1 MGKRGSGEERL
12 IHLDP
17 SSYPFS
23 HFLLSLF
30 QQFTFSSFSCKFDP
44 SGESIMLYLSQVLSR
59 PIRDL
64 EGESVASIKDVIVRL
79 GEEDHPQVTGL
90 VARYRRRDFFVSR
103 WRITEFNELGVR
115 LNSDIL
121 DLRPFVRREGEVLLA
136 RNVLDKQLIDVDGK
150 RVVRVND
157 VQIIEA
163 AGQWRVTG
171 ADVSLQG
178 LWRRLAPAGFRG
190 TRRPVEV
197 IDWSDVGYL
206 ATDAATVQLKSASG
220 KLARL
225 HPVEIARLAEALSYH
240 HGSEVV
246 ESLDDE
252 TAAETLE
259 EMPAAQ
265 QARILA
271 DMDEERAADILE
283 WMSPDEAADVLGDL
297 PEEKAEE
304 LLGLM
309 EGEEQADVA
318 ELLPYEDDTAG
329 GLMTTEFVTLPRELT
344 VGEALARLR
353 EMAET
358 PNMIYYL
365 YVVEAE
371 GSWKLIGVIALRS
384 LILADPEAPLANVMR
399 SEFQSAHPD
408 EPGKEVAHRIAE
420 YNLLALP
427 VIDRSGDILGIITV
441 DDAMEILLPKDW
453 RQRLPRLFS

>member
-1 MGKRGSGEERL
+1 
-12 IHLDP
+12 
-17 SSYPFS
+17 
-23 HFLLSLF
+23 
-30 QQFTFSSFSCKFDP
+30 
-44 SGESIMLYLSQVLSR
+44 MLYLSQVLSR

-64 EGESVASIKDVIVRL
+64 EGERVATLKDVIIRL
-79 GEEDHPQVTGL
+79 GEDEHPPVTGF
-90 VARYRRRDFFVSR
+90 VARYRRRDFFLPR
-103 WRITEFNELGVR
+103 WRTADFGEQGVR

-121 DLRPFVRREGEVLLA
+121 DLRPFLRREGEVLLA
-136 RNVLDKQLIDVDGK
+136 RDVLDKQLIDVDGK

-163 AGQWRVTG
+163 AGEWRVTG

-178 LWRRLAPAGFRG
+178 LWRRLTPVGFVG
-190 TRRPVEV
+190 TRTPVEV
-197 IDWSDVGYL
+197 IDWADVGYL
-206 ATDAATVQLKSASG
+206 ATDAATVQLKSSSD

-225 HPVEIARLAEALSYH
+225 HPVEIARLAEAFSYH
-240 HGSEVV
+240 QGTEIV
-246 ESLDDE
+246 EALDDE

-259 EMPAAQ
+259 EMPAEH
-265 QARILA
+265 QARILGEL
-271 DMDEERAADILE
+271 DEERAADILE

-309 EGEEQADVA
+309 ESEEQADVA

-329 GLMTTEFVTLPRELT
+329 GLMTTEFVTLPRDLT

-365 YVVEAE
+365 YVTDGE
-371 GSWKLIGVIALRS
+371 GSWQLVGVIALRS
-384 LILADPEAPLANVMR
+384 LILADPSAPLAEVMR
-399 SEFQSAHPD
+399 AEFQRAHPD
-408 EPGKEVAHRIAE
+408 DSASEVAQKIAE

-427 VIDRSGDILGIITV
+427 VVDEAGDILGIITV

-453 RQRLPRLFS
+453 RQRLPRLFG

>member
-1 MGKRGSGEERL
+1 
-12 IHLDP
+12 
-17 SSYPFS
+17 
-23 HFLLSLF
+23 
-30 QQFTFSSFSCKFDP
+30 
-44 SGESIMLYLSQVLSR
+44 MLYLSQVLGR

-64 EGESVASIKDVIVRL
+64 EGESVATVKDVITRL

-90 VARYRRRDFFVSR
+90 VARYRRRDFFVPR
-103 WRITEFNELGVR
+103 WRITEISESGVR

-121 DLRPFVRREGEVLLA
+121 DLRPFERREGEVLLA

-157 VQIIEA
+157 VQLIGAESA
-163 AGQWRVTG
+163 WRVTG

-178 LWRRLAPAGFRG
+178 LWRRLAPAGFMG

-206 ATDAATVQLKSASG
+206 ATNEATVQLKSARG

-246 ESLDDE
+246 EALDDE

-259 EMPAAQ
+259 EMPTAQ
-265 QARILA
+265 QARIIG

-309 EGEEQADVA
+309 EGEEQADVV

-344 VGEALARLR
+344 VGAALARLR
-353 EMAET
+353 DMAET

-371 GSWKLIGVIALRS
+371 ESWKLIGVIALRS
-384 LILADPEAPLANVMR
+384 LILADPSAPLAAVMR
-399 SEFQSAHPD
+399 TEFQSARAD
-408 EPGKEVAHRIAE
+408 EPAREVAQRIAE

-427 VIDRSGDILGIITV
+427 VIDQTGDILGIITV
-441 DDAMEILLPKDW
+441 DDAMEILLPKNW
-453 RQRLPRLFS
+453 RQRLPRLFG

>member
-1 MGKRGSGEERL
+1 
-12 IHLDP
+12 
-17 SSYPFS
+17 
-23 HFLLSLF
+23 
-30 QQFTFSSFSCKFDP
+30 
-44 SGESIMLYLSQVLSR
+44 MLYLSQVLGR

-64 EGESVASIKDVIVRL
+64 EGERVATVKDVIVRL
-79 GEEDHPQVTGL
+79 GEDDHPPVMGL
-90 VARYRRRDFFVSR
+90 VARFGRREFFLSW
-103 WRITEFNELGVR
+103 WRITELNEQGAR
-115 LNSDIL
+115 LNSDKL
-121 DLRPFVRREGEVLLA
+121 NLRPFVRRDGEVLLA
-136 RNVLDKQLIDVDGK
+136 RDVLDKQLIDVDGK

-157 VQIIEA
+157 VQLIEA
-163 AGQWRVTG
+163 AGDLRVTG

-178 LWRRLAPAGFRG
+178 LYRRLAPGGFFG
-190 TRRPVEV
+190 TRKPVEV
-197 IDWSDVGYL
+197 LDWADVGYL
-206 ATDAATVQLKSASG
+206 ATDAATVQLKSSSG

-240 HGSEVV
+240 HGFEVV

-259 EMPAAQ
+259 EMPAER
-265 QARILA
+265 QARIIGN
-271 DMDEERAADILE
+271 MDGERAADILE

-309 EGEEQADVA
+309 DDEEQADVA

-329 GLMTTEFVTLPRELT
+329 GLMTTEFVTLPHQLT

-371 GSWKLIGVIALRS
+371 NSWKLVGVIALRS
-384 LILADPEAPLANVMR
+384 LILADPAMPLAKVMR
-399 SEFQSAHPD
+399 TEFQRAHPD
-408 EPGKEVAHRIAE
+408 EAAGEVAQRIAE

-427 VIDRSGDILGIITV
+427 VMDETGDILGIITV

-453 RQRLPRLFS
+453 RQRLPRLFA

>member
-1 MGKRGSGEERL
+1 
-12 IHLDP
+12 
-17 SSYPFS
+17 
-23 HFLLSLF
+23 
-30 QQFTFSSFSCKFDP
+30 
-44 SGESIMLYLSQVLSR
+44 MLYLSQVLGR

-64 EGESVASIKDVIVRL
+64 EGERVATIKDVIVRL
-79 GEEDHPQVTGL
+79 GEEDHPPVTGF
-90 VARYRRRDFFVSR
+90 VARYRRRDFFLSR
-103 WRITEFNELGVR
+103 WRIAEFKEQGAR

-136 RNVLDKQLIDVDGK
+136 RDVLDKQLIDVDGK

-157 VQIIEA
+157 VQLIEA
-163 AGQWRVTG
+163 GNEWRVTG

-178 LWRRLAPAGFRG
+178 LWRRLLPVGFVG
-190 TRRPVEV
+190 SQRPVEV
-197 IDWSDVGYL
+197 IDWADVGYL
-206 ATDAATVQLKSASG
+206 ATDAATVQLKSSSD

-240 HGSEVV
+240 HGSEIV
-246 ESLDDE
+246 EALDDE

-259 EMPAAQ
+259 EMSEED
-265 QARILA
+265 QARIIG
-271 DMDEERAADILE
+271 DMDGERAADILE

-309 EGEEQADVA
+309 EGEEKADVA

-329 GLMTTEFVTLPRELT
+329 GLMTTEFVTLPRDLT

-371 GSWKLIGVIALRS
+371 DSWKLVGVIALRS
-384 LILADPEAPLANVMR
+384 LILADPGVPLEEVMR
-399 SEFQSAHPD
+399 DDFQTAHPD
-408 EPGKEVAHRIAE
+408 DSARDVAQKIAE

-427 VIDRSGDILGIITV
+427 VLDETNDILGIVTV
-441 DDAMEILLPKDW
+441 DDAMEILLPTGW
-453 RQRLPRLFS
+453 RQRLPKLFG

>member
-1 MGKRGSGEERL
+1 
-12 IHLDP
+12 
-17 SSYPFS
+17 
-23 HFLLSLF
+23 
-30 QQFTFSSFSCKFDP
+30 
-44 SGESIMLYLSQVLSR
+44 MLYLSQVLRR

-64 EGESVASIKDVIVRL
+64 EGERVATVKDVIVRL
-79 GEEDHPQVTGL
+79 GEEDHPPLVGV

-103 WRITEFNELGVR
+103 WRITDFSEDGVR

-121 DLRPFVRREGEVLLA
+121 DLRPFERRHGEVLLA

-157 VQIIEA
+157 VQIIDVGGE
-163 AGQWRVTG
+163 WRVTG

-178 LWRRLAPAGFRG
+178 LWRRLAPAGLIG
-190 TRRPVEV
+190 TRKVVEV
-197 IDWSDVGYL
+197 IDWSNVGYL
-206 ATDAATVQLKSASG
+206 ATDEATVRLKSSSD

-225 HPVEIARLAEALSYH
+225 HPVEIARLAESLSYH

-259 EMPAAQ
+259 EMPAAR
-265 QARILA
+265 QARILG

-297 PEEKAEE
+297 PEDKAEE
-304 LLGLM
+304 LFGLM
-309 EGEEQADVA
+309 EDKEQADVA

-329 GLMTTEFVTLPRELT
+329 GLMTTEFVTLPRQLT

-365 YVVEAE
+365 YVVEGE
-371 GSWKLIGVIALRS
+371 GSWRLSGVIALRS
-384 LILADPEAPLANVMR
+384 LILADPTAPLDEVMR
-399 SEFQSAHPD
+399 SEFQKAHAD
-408 EPGKEVAHRIAE
+408 EPANEVAHRIAE

-427 VIDRSGDILGIITV
+427 VVDAAGDILGIITV

-453 RQRLPRLFS
+453 RQRLPRLFG

>member
-1 MGKRGSGEERL
+1 
-12 IHLDP
+12 
-17 SSYPFS
+17 
-23 HFLLSLF
+23 
-30 QQFTFSSFSCKFDP
+30 
-44 SGESIMLYLSQVLSR
+44 MLYLSQVLGR

-64 EGESVASIKDVIVRL
+64 EGERVATIKDIIVRL
-79 GEEDHPQVTGL
+79 GADDHPPVTGL
-90 VARYRRRDFFVSR
+90 VARYRRRDFFLPR
-103 WRITEFNELGVR
+103 WRITVLNQQGAR

-121 DLRPFVRREGEVLLA
+121 DLRPFVRRESEVLLA
-136 RNVLDKQLIDVDGK
+136 RDVLDKQLIDVDGK

-163 AGQWRVTG
+163 AGDWRVTG

-178 LWRRLAPAGFRG
+178 LWRRLAPAGFAG
-190 TRRPVEV
+190 SKKTVEV
-197 IDWSDVGYL
+197 LDWADVGFL
-206 ATDAATVQLKSASG
+206 ATDAATVQLKSSSD

-259 EMPAAQ
+259 EMPAES
-265 QARILA
+265 QARILS
-271 DMDEERAADILE
+271 DMDQERAADILE

-297 PEEKAEE
+297 PEDKAEE

-309 EGEEQADVA
+309 EHDEQADVV

-329 GLMTTEFVTLPRELT
+329 GLMTTEFVTLPRALT

-365 YVVEAE
+365 YVVEKE
-371 GSWKLIGVIALRS
+371 ESWKLVGVIALRS
-384 LILADPEAPLANVMR
+384 LILADPSMPLEGVMR
-399 SEFQSAHPD
+399 TEFQQADPE
-408 EPGKEVAHRIAE
+408 EPAKEVAQRIAE

-427 VIDRSGDILGIITV
+427 VIDESGDILGIITV

-453 RQRLPRLFS
+453 RQRLPRLFG

>member
-1 MGKRGSGEERL
+1 
-12 IHLDP
+12 
-17 SSYPFS
+17 
-23 HFLLSLF
+23 
-30 QQFTFSSFSCKFDP
+30 
-44 SGESIMLYLSQVLSR
+44 MLYLSQVLGR

-64 EGESVASIKDVIVRL
+64 EGERVATVKDVIVRL
-79 GEEDHPQVTGL
+79 GEDDHPPVTGV
-90 VARYRRRDFFVSR
+90 VARYRRRDFFILR
-103 WRITEFNELGVR
+103 WRMNDLNQQGVR
-115 LNSDIL
+115 LNSDLL

-136 RNVLDKQLIDVDGK
+136 RDVLDKQLIDVDGK

-163 AGQWRVTG
+163 AGEWRVTG

-178 LWRRLAPAGFRG
+178 LWRRLAPSGFVG
-190 TRRPVEV
+190 TKRPVEV
-197 IDWSDVGYL
+197 LDWADVGYL
-206 ATDAATVQLKSASG
+206 ATDAATVQLKSSSG

-246 ESLDDE
+246 EALDDE

-259 EMPAAQ
+259 EMQAER
-265 QARILA
+265 QARILG
-271 DMDEERAADILE
+271 DMDQERAADILE

-309 EGEEQADVA
+309 DQEEQADVA

-371 GSWKLIGVIALRS
+371 GSWKLMGVIALRS
-384 LILADPEAPLANVMR
+384 LILADPAMPLEDAMR
-399 SEFQSAHPD
+399 TKFQKAEPD
-408 EPGKEVAHRIAE
+408 EPAKEVAQRIAE

-427 VIDRSGDILGIITV
+427 VIDESGDILGIITV
-441 DDAMEILLPKDW
+441 DDAMEILLPRDW
-453 RQRLPRLFS
+453 RQRLPRFFG

>member
-1 MGKRGSGEERL
+1 
-12 IHLDP
+12 
-17 SSYPFS
+17 
-23 HFLLSLF
+23 
-30 QQFTFSSFSCKFDP
+30 
-44 SGESIMLYLSQVLSR
+44 MLYLSQVLGR

-64 EGESVASIKDVIVRL
+64 EGERVATVKDIIVRL
-79 GEEDHPQVTGL
+79 GEGDHPPVTGV
-90 VARYRRRDFFVSR
+90 VARYRRRDFFMSR
-103 WRITEFNELGVR
+103 WRMSDLGLNGVR

-136 RNVLDKQLIDVDGK
+136 KDVLDKQLIDVDGK

-163 AGQWRVTG
+163 ADEWRVTG

-178 LWRRLAPAGFRG
+178 LWRRLAPSGFVG
-190 TRRPVEV
+190 TKKTVEV
-197 IDWSDVGYL
+197 IDWADVGYL
-206 ATDAATVQLKSASG
+206 ATDAATVQLKSSSG

-259 EMPAAQ
+259 EMPAER
-265 QARILA
+265 QARILN
-271 DMDEERAADILE
+271 DMDQERAADILE

-304 LLGLM
+304 LLLLM
-309 EGEEQADVA
+309 EHEEQADVA

-365 YVVEAE
+365 YVVEVE
-371 GSWKLIGVIALRS
+371 GSWKLAGVIALRS
-384 LILADPEAPLANVMR
+384 LILAEPSMPLDQVMR
-399 SEFQSAHPD
+399 TEFQKAGAY
-408 EPGKEVAHRIAE
+408 EPAKEVAQRIAE

-427 VIDRSGDILGIITV
+427 VIDDAGDILGIVTV

-453 RQRLPRLFS
+453 RQRLPRLFG

>member
-1 MGKRGSGEERL
+1 
-12 IHLDP
+12 
-17 SSYPFS
+17 
-23 HFLLSLF
+23 
-30 QQFTFSSFSCKFDP
+30 
-44 SGESIMLYLSQVLSR
+44 MLYLSQVLGR

-64 EGESVASIKDVIVRL
+64 EGEHVATIKDVVIRL
-79 GEEDHPQVTGL
+79 GEDEHPPVTGF
-90 VARYRRRDFFVSR
+90 VARYRRRDFFLLR
-103 WRITEFNELGVR
+103 WRIAEFGEQGVR

-121 DLRPFVRREGEVLLA
+121 DLRPFVRRDGEVLLA
-136 RNVLDKQLIDVDGK
+136 RDVLDKQLIDVDGK

-163 AGQWRVTG
+163 AGEWRVTG

-178 LWRRLAPAGFRG
+178 LWRRLAPAGFIG

-197 IDWSDVGYL
+197 IDWADVGYL
-206 ATDAATVQLKSASG
+206 ATDAATVQLKSSSD

-225 HPVEIARLAEALSYH
+225 HPVEIARLAESLSYH
-240 HGSEVV
+240 YGTEIV
-246 ESLDDE
+246 EALDDE

-259 EMPAAQ
+259 EMPAEV
-265 QARILA
+265 QARILG

-309 EGEEQADVA
+309 ESEEQADVA

-329 GLMTTEFVTLPRELT
+329 GLMTTEFVTLPRDLT
-344 VGEALARLR
+344 VAEALARLR

-365 YVVEAE
+365 YVVETE
-371 GSWKLIGVIALRS
+371 GSWKLVGVIALRS
-384 LILADPEAPLANVMR
+384 LILSDPAAPLADVMR
-399 SEFQSAHPD
+399 TEFQMAHPD
-408 EPGKEVAHRIAE
+408 DTATEAAHRIAD

-427 VIDRSGDILGIITV
+427 VVDETGDILGIITV

-453 RQRLPRLFS
+453 RQRLPRLFG

>member
-1 MGKRGSGEERL
+1 
-12 IHLDP
+12 
-17 SSYPFS
+17 
-23 HFLLSLF
+23 
-30 QQFTFSSFSCKFDP
+30 
-44 SGESIMLYLSQVLSR
+44 MLYLSQVLSR

-64 EGESVASIKDVIVRL
+64 EGERVATINDIIVRL
-79 GEEDHPQVTGL
+79 GDEDHPRVTGL

-103 WRITEFNELGVR
+103 WRITELNEQGAR

-121 DLRPFVRREGEVLLA
+121 DLRPFVRRDGEVLLA
-136 RNVLDKQLIDVDGK
+136 HDVLDKQLIDVDGK

-163 AGQWRVTG
+163 AGEWRVTG

-178 LWRRLAPAGFRG
+178 LWRRLAPAGFKG
-190 TRRPVEV
+190 TRRAVEV

-206 ATDAATVQLKSASG
+206 ATDAATVQLKSSSG

-259 EMPAAQ
+259 EMPAER
-265 QARILA
+265 QARILG

-283 WMSPDEAADVLGDL
+283 WMSPNEAADVLGDL

-309 EGEEQADVA
+309 EDEEQAEVA
-318 ELLPYEDDTAG
+318 ELLPYEDDTGG

-344 VGEALARLR
+344 AGEALARLR
-353 EMAET
+353 EMAKT

-365 YVVEAE
+365 YVVEGE
-371 GSWKLIGVIALRS
+371 GSWKLVGVIALRS
-384 LILADPEAPLANVMR
+384 LILADPSAPLAEVMR
-399 SEFQSAHPD
+399 TKFQTAHPD
-408 EPGKEVAHRIAE
+408 EPAKEVARRIAE

-427 VIDRSGDILGIITV
+427 VVDELGDILGIITV

-453 RQRLPRLFS
+453 RQRLPRLFG

>member
-1 MGKRGSGEERL
+1 
-12 IHLDP
+12 
-17 SSYPFS
+17 
-23 HFLLSLF
+23 
-30 QQFTFSSFSCKFDP
+30 
-44 SGESIMLYLSQVLSR
+44 MLYLSQVLGR
-59 PIRDL
+59 PIRDM
-64 EGESVASIKDVIVRL
+64 EGERVATIKDVIVRL
-79 GEEDHPQVTGL
+79 GEGEHPPVTGF
-90 VARYRRRDFFVSR
+90 VARYRRRDFFLPR
-103 WRITEFNELGVR
+103 WRIAEFKEQGAR
-115 LNSDIL
+115 LNSDVL
-121 DLRPFVRREGEVLLA
+121 DLRPFVRRESEVLLA
-136 RNVLDKQLIDVDGK
+136 RDVLDKQLIDVDGK

-157 VQIIEA
+157 VQLIEA
-163 AGQWRVTG
+163 AGDWRVTG

-178 LWRRLAPAGFRG
+178 LWRRLAPAGFIG
-190 TRRPVEV
+190 TRKPVEV
-197 IDWSDVGYL
+197 LDWADVGYL
-206 ATDAATVQLKSASG
+206 ATDAATVQLKSSSG

-259 EMPAAQ
+259 EMPSER
-265 QARILA
+265 QARIIG

-283 WMSPDEAADVLGDL
+283 WMAPDEAADVLGDL

-329 GLMTTEFVTLPRELT
+329 GLMTTEFVTLPRALT

-365 YVVEAE
+365 YVVEGE
-371 GSWKLIGVIALRS
+371 DSWKLCGVITLRS
-384 LILADPEAPLANVMR
+384 LILADPAAPLEHVMR
-399 SEFQSAHPD
+399 DEIQQAHPD
-408 EPGKEVAHRIAE
+408 DSARDVAQKIAE

-427 VIDRSGDILGIITV
+427 VLDEAGDILGIITV
-441 DDAMEILLPKDW
+441 DDAMEMLLPKGW
-453 RQRLPRLFS
+453 RQRMPRLFG

>member
-1 MGKRGSGEERL
+1 
-12 IHLDP
+12 
-17 SSYPFS
+17 
-23 HFLLSLF
+23 
-30 QQFTFSSFSCKFDP
+30 
-44 SGESIMLYLSQVLSR
+44 MLYLSQVLGR

-64 EGESVASIKDVIVRL
+64 EGERVATVKDIIVRL
-79 GEEDHPQVTGL
+79 GQDDHPPVAGL
-90 VARYRRRDFFVSR
+90 VARYRRRDFFLSR
-103 WRITEFNELGVR
+103 WRITELNQQGVR

-121 DLRPFVRREGEVLLA
+121 DLRPFVRRESEVLLA
-136 RNVLDKQLIDVDGK
+136 RDVLDKQLIDVDGK

-163 AGQWRVTG
+163 AGDWRVTG

-178 LWRRLAPAGFRG
+178 LWRRLAPAGFAG
-190 TRRPVEV
+190 TRAPVEV
-197 IDWSDVGYL
+197 LDWADVGYL
-206 ATDAATVQLKSASG
+206 ATDAATVQLKSSSD

-246 ESLDDE
+246 EALDDE

-259 EMPAAQ
+259 EMPAEH
-265 QARILA
+265 QARILG
-271 DMDEERAADILE
+271 DMDQERAADILE

-309 EGEEQADVA
+309 EDDEQADVV

-329 GLMTTEFVTLPRELT
+329 GLMTTEFVSLPRELT

-365 YVVEAE
+365 YVVKEE
-371 GSWKLIGVIALRS
+371 NSWKLCGVIALRS
-384 LILADPEAPLANVMR
+384 LILAEPSMPLENVMR
-399 SEFQSAHPD
+399 TEFQRADPQESAR
-408 EPGKEVAHRIAE
+408 EVAQRIAE

-427 VIDRSGDILGIITV
+427 VVDESGDILGIITV

-453 RQRLPRLFS
+453 RQRLPRLFG